1 MANENVDKLATFWK
15 GQKMNIARKVGMMP
29 IRALIRIIQIPLT
42 VIYFILSFFGSVI
55 SGIGWLFGVL
65 LFGATI
71 CFWIFGELTGIQ
83 IAVALGI
90 ATAIVILPGWLTD
103 FIGEGILFLKRA
115 LSDLSI

>member
-1 MANENVDKLATFWK
+1 
-15 GQKMNIARKVGMMP
+15 MP

-65 LFGATI
+65 VFGATI
-71 CFWIFGELTGIQ
+71 CFWIFGEFTVIQ

-90 ATAIVILPGWLTD
+90 ATAIAILPGWLSD

-115 LSDLSI
+115 LSDLTL